1 MNKINFELNSLER
14 NCSDEI
20 VLKEIRRT
28 ANLISSQFI
37 TRKEFD
43 KISKISSSTV
53 VNRFKSWGNALSK
66 AELKNRYSGLVI
78 SAKMRDQKG
87 KSMTDEEL
95 IMELK
100 SVAQKLKV
108 NILTIEN
115 FNRHSSINAE
125 TIRRRFGSWGIA
137 LNKAGLKISNMG
149 KRYSDDY
156 YFENMLK
163 VWTFHG
169 RQPKYKEMDVM
180 PSIISSGAYEAKWG
194 SWRKSLIA
202 FIERINSDQ
211 KLQAKNIIAGKQYL
225 DSGKAKK
232 HKHPN
237 IRTIPLG
244 LRYNVLK
251 RDRFKCVLCGDSPA
265 TSPKIKLQVD
275 HIMPFSQGGKAVQ
288 ENLRTLCSDCNLGKS
303 DKIE

>member
-14 NCSDEI
+14 NCSNEI
-20 VLKEIRRT
+20 ILKEIRRT
-28 ANLISSQFI
+28 TNFISSQFI

-66 AELKNRYSGLVI
+66 AGQKNRYSGLVV
-78 SAKMRDQKG
+78 SAKMRNQKG

-100 SVAQKLKV
+100 SVAQKLKI
-108 NILTIEN
+108 NILTIGI
-115 FNRHSSINAE
+115 FNRHSSISAE
-125 TIRRRFGSWGIA
+125 TIRRRFGSWWIA

-149 KRYSDDY
+149 KRYSDDD

-169 RQPKYKEMDVM
+169 RQPKYKEMDVI

-211 KLQAKNIIAGKQYL
+211 KLQVNNIATEKQYL
-225 DSGKAKK
+225 DSGKVKM
-232 HKHPN
+232 HKHLN

-275 HIMPFSQGGKAVQ
+275 HIMPFSQGGKTVQ
-288 ENLRTLCSDCNLGKS
+288 ENLRILCSDCNLGKS